1 MAPGYRASKNPDGT
15 WNIHDVPVFAS
26 NKLRKVEVTRD
37 WQERAVAKAQERFR
51 AVGHIPPLHENHTGG
66 SAKVRNLG
74 FMVPTRV
81 GTLKTVEEDEAGNLV
96 TRDAAA
102 TYADFQRIPDADYQR
117 IKRGELPYVSVEAGL
132 SDHELHSAALL
143 PNAPAIKTPPIA
155 IASEEAATLV
165 AAYSA
170 EGGTVRTTMRFA
182 ATMDESKQP
191 KLDGSPADAALA
203 PPAEKPATENADK
216 AEKPEAAA
224 PDAPATEKPAM
235 PGLDVAALFGQVA
248 MLQQQVAALVA
259 AAQKAPAPEQPAQP
273 TGATAPSPTPYAA
286 VVEPVKAPDAQPA
299 TVTTPATPAQ
309 SVPETSTFAAIT
321 PEQFGALV
329 AQVDILK
336 AEAVAARAEA
346 AAAKVANERDAKVR
360 GIVAALAADG
370 FAVPPDAEASLS
382 QMAVEKGLP
391 AVEAYATGWRKH
403 GRKVPP
409 SSIEGAIEAPAH
421 PELTKAFE
429 KYGPAVE
436 PHVARFSAAFDELKG
451 ASRLDR
457 ETFVLRNLQSL
468 RLIKE

>member
-15 WNIHDVPVFAS
+15 WNIHDVPIFAS

-37 WQERAVAKAQERFR
+37 WQEKAVRKAQERFR

-74 FMVPTRV
+74 FVVPNRV

-132 SDHELHSAALL
+132 ADHELHSAALL

-155 IASEEAATLV
+155 IASEEDATLV

-182 ATMDESKQP
+182 AAMDESKQP
-191 KLDGSPADAALA
+191 KMDGSPSDAALA
-203 PPAEKPATENADK
+203 PEAPAPKAPEAPKAEEKPEGEKPA
-216 AEKPEAAA
+216 AEAPAAKPE
-224 PDAPATEKPAM
+224 T
-235 PGLDVAALFGQVA
+235 PGLDIAALYGQVA
-248 MLQQQVAALVA
+248 MLQSQVAALVA
-259 AAQKAPAPEQPAQP
+259 AAQKAPQPQQPAQP
-273 TGATAPSPTPYAA
+273 AGATAPSPMPYAA
-286 VVEPVKAPDAQPA
+286 D
-299 TVTTPATPAQ
+299 TVTASTSATI
-309 SVPETSTFAAIT
+309 S

-329 AQVDILK
+329 ATVDALK
-336 AEAVAARAEA
+336 ADA
-346 AAAKVANERDAKVR
+346 AAAKVASERDAKVR
-360 GIVAALAADG
+360 TLVAGLAAEG
-370 FAVPPDAEASLS
+370 FAVPADAEATLVK
-382 QMAVEKGLP
+382 MAADQGMA
-391 AVEAYATGWRKH
+391 AVDAYAVAWRKH
-403 GRKVPP
+403 GRKAPP
-409 SSIEGAIEAPAH
+409 SSIEGAIEAPHH

>member
-15 WNIHDVPVFAS
+15 WNIHDVPIFAS

-37 WQERAVAKAQERFR
+37 WQEKAVRKAQERFR

-74 FMVPTRV
+74 FVVPNRV

-132 SDHELHSAALL
+132 ADHELHSAALL

-155 IASEEAATLV
+155 IASEEDATLV

-182 ATMDESKQP
+182 AAMDESKQP
-191 KLDGSPADAALA
+191 KMDGSPSDAALA
-203 PPAEKPATENADK
+203 PEAPAPKAPEAPKAEEKPEGEKPA
-216 AEKPEAAA
+216 AEAPAAPEA
-224 PDAPATEKPAM
+224 PKI
-235 PGLDVAALFGQVA
+235 DVAALFGQVA
-248 MLQQQVAALVA
+248 MLQSQVAALVA
-259 AAQKAPAPEQPAQP
+259 AAQKAPQPQQPAQP
-273 TGATAPSPTPYAA
+273 AGATAPSPMPYAA
-286 VVEPVKAPDAQPA
+286 DTA
-299 TVTTPATPAQ
+299 TASTSATI
-309 SVPETSTFAAIT
+309 S

-329 AQVDILK
+329 ATVDALK
-336 AEAVAARAEA
+336 ADA
-346 AAAKVANERDAKVR
+346 AAAKVASERDAKVR
-360 GIVAALAADG
+360 TLVAGLAAEG
-370 FAVPPDAEASLS
+370 FAVPADAEATLVK
-382 QMAVEKGLP
+382 MAADQGMA
-391 AVEAYATGWRKH
+391 AVDAYAVAWRKH
-403 GRKVPP
+403 GRKAPP
-409 SSIEGAIEAPAH
+409 SSIEGAIAAPHH

>member
-15 WNIHDVPVFAS
+15 WNIHDVPIFAS

-37 WQERAVAKAQERFR
+37 WQEKAVRKAQERFR

-74 FMVPTRV
+74 FVVPNRV

-132 SDHELHSAALL
+132 ADHELHSAALL

-155 IASEEAATLV
+155 IASEEDATLV

-182 ATMDESKQP
+182 AAMDESKQP
-191 KLDGSPADAALA
+191 KMDGSPSDAALA
-203 PPAEKPATENADK
+203 PEAPAPKDPEAPKAEEKPEGEKPA
-216 AEKPEAAA
+216 AEAPAAKPE
-224 PDAPATEKPAM
+224 T
-235 PGLDVAALFGQVA
+235 PGIDLAALFGQVA
-248 MLQQQVAALVA
+248 MLQSQVAALVA
-259 AAQKAPAPEQPAQP
+259 AAQKAPQPQQPAQP
-273 TGATAPSPTPYAA
+273 AGATAPSPMPYAA
-286 VVEPVKAPDAQPA
+286 DTA
-299 TVTTPATPAQ
+299 TASTSATI
-309 SVPETSTFAAIT
+309 S

-329 AQVDILK
+329 ATVDALK
-336 AEAVAARAEA
+336 ADA
-346 AAAKVANERDAKVR
+346 AAAKVASERDAKVR
-360 GIVAALAADG
+360 TLVAGLAAEG
-370 FAVPPDAEASLS
+370 FAVPADAEATLVK
-382 QMAVEKGLP
+382 MAADQGMA
-391 AVEAYATGWRKH
+391 AVDAYAVAWRKH
-403 GRKVPP
+403 GRKAPP
-409 SSIEGAIEAPAH
+409 SSIEGAIEAPHH

>member
-15 WNIHDVPVFAS
+15 WNIHDVPIFAS

-37 WQERAVAKAQERFR
+37 WQEKAVRKAQERFR

-74 FMVPTRV
+74 FVVPNRV

-132 SDHELHSAALL
+132 ADHELHSAALL

-155 IASEEAATLV
+155 IASEEDATLV

-182 ATMDESKQP
+182 AAMDESKQP
-191 KLDGSPADAALA
+191 KMDGSPSDAALA
-203 PPAEKPATENADK
+203 PEAPAPKAPEAPKADEKPEGEKPA
-216 AEKPEAAA
+216 AEAPAAPEA
-224 PDAPATEKPAM
+224 PKI
-235 PGLDVAALFGQVA
+235 DVAALFGQVA
-248 MLQQQVAALVA
+248 MLQSQVAALVA
-259 AAQKAPAPEQPAQP
+259 AAQKAPQPQQPAQP
-273 TGATAPSPTPYAA
+273 AGATAPSPMPYAA
-286 VVEPVKAPDAQPA
+286 DTA
-299 TVTTPATPAQ
+299 TASTSATI
-309 SVPETSTFAAIT
+309 S

-329 AQVDILK
+329 ATVDALK
-336 AEAVAARAEA
+336 ADA
-346 AAAKVANERDAKVR
+346 AAAKVASERDAKVR
-360 GIVAALAADG
+360 TLVAGLAAEG
-370 FAVPPDAEASLS
+370 FAVPADAEATLVK
-382 QMAVEKGLP
+382 MAADQGMA
-391 AVEAYATGWRKH
+391 AVDAYAGAWRKH
-403 GRKVPP
+403 GRKAPP
-409 SSIEGAIEAPAH
+409 SSIEGAIEAPHH

>member
-15 WNIHDVPVFAS
+15 WNIHDVPIFAS

-37 WQERAVAKAQERFR
+37 WQEKAVRKAQERFR

-74 FMVPTRV
+74 FVVPNRV

-132 SDHELHSAALL
+132 ADHELHSAALL

-155 IASEEAATLV
+155 IASEEDATLV

-182 ATMDESKQP
+182 AAMDESKQP
-191 KLDGSPADAALA
+191 KMDGSPSDAALA
-203 PPAEKPATENADK
+203 PEAPAPKAPEAPKADEKPEGEKPA
-216 AEKPEAAA
+216 AEAPAAKPE
-224 PDAPATEKPAM
+224 T
-235 PGLDVAALFGQVA
+235 PGIDLAALFGQVA
-248 MLQQQVAALVA
+248 MLQSQVAALVA
-259 AAQKAPAPEQPAQP
+259 AAQKAPQPQQPAQP
-273 TGATAPSPTPYAA
+273 AGATAPSPMPYAA
-286 VVEPVKAPDAQPA
+286 D
-299 TVTTPATPAQ
+299 TVTASTSATI
-309 SVPETSTFAAIT
+309 S

-329 AQVDILK
+329 ATVDALK
-336 AEAVAARAEA
+336 ADA
-346 AAAKVANERDAKVR
+346 AAAKVASERDAKVR
-360 GIVAALAADG
+360 TLVAGLAAEG
-370 FAVPPDAEASLS
+370 FAVPADAEATLVK
-382 QMAVEKGLP
+382 MAADQGMA
-391 AVEAYATGWRKH
+391 AVDAYAVAWRKH
-403 GRKVPP
+403 GRKAPP
-409 SSIEGAIEAPAH
+409 SSIEGAIEAPHH